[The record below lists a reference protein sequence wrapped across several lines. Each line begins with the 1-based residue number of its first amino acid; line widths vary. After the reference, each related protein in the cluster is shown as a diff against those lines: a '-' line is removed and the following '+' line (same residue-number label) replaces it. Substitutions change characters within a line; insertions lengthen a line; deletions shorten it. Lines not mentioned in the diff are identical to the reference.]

1 MHMYS
6 NISLPGFKG
15 IIIKE
20 AVEVK
25 GNYHLHVEMERRAHH
40 CPAEECGQMTEKVH
54 DYRVQKIQHMKIFAR
69 PATVYYRKRRYV
81 CDCGKRFFEENEL
94 VDRYQRQSR
103 EFKQTMAIE
112 LIHGKSFKDVA
123 LRLGTS
129 PTTVMRRFDEVEHTH
144 LKETKELPRIIAID
158 EYKGDAGGERF
169 QTIIAD
175 PVNRRPL
182 EILPDR
188 KKETVK
194 EYLKKYGGKVEV
206 VVMDMSHSFKAAVD
220 QALNRPIVVADRFH
234 FVRYIYWALERVRRH
249 VQKDFSDYDRKKC
262 KRMKHVFYKR
272 NGKLTE
278 KQQWYLDRYL
288 GMSDYMRKAYELKEA
303 FCVWFDRAKET
314 GEHDLAATR
323 EGLHAFYSLVGQSG
337 VTEFAKVT
345 ETFRN
350 WQKEIMNSFAFGLH
364 NGYIEGINN
373 QTKVIKRNA
382 FGFRRFD
389 RFRLRILLHHQ
400 YKQIN
405 GRLT

>member
-1 MHMYS
+1 MYS

-20 AVEVK
+20 SFEVE
-25 GNYHLHVEMERRAHH
+25 GNYRLHVEMERKPHS
-40 CPAEECGQMTEKVH
+40 CPAEGCGRFTEKVH
-54 DYRVQKIQHMKIFAR
+54 DYRVQKVQHTKIFAR
-69 PATVYYRKRRYV
+69 SATVFYRKRRYV
-81 CDCGKRFFEENEL
+81 CDCGKRFYEENEL

-103 EFKQTMAIE
+103 EFKQALEIE

-129 PTTVMRRFDEVEHTH
+129 STTVMRRFDEVEETH

-194 EYLKKYGGKVEV
+194 EYLKQYGGKVEV

-272 NGKLTE
+272 KAKLTE
-278 KQQWYLDRYL
+278 KQYWYLERYL
-288 GMSDYMRKAYELKEA
+288 GMSDYMRKAYELKET
-303 FCVWFDRAKET
+303 FCAWFDEAKEIGNT
-314 GEHDLAATR
+314 DLPASKNR
-323 EGLHAFYSLVGQSG
+323 LYEFYELVAQSG
-337 VTEFAKVT
+337 VAEFEKVA

-400 YKQIN
+400 YKHIN
-405 GRLT
+405 GRVA